1 MPVFISYRHTDRPQA
16 MAINTRLKQ
25 ANIKTYL
32 DVLDPESQ
40 TTDDI
45 TGVITRNITECTH
58 LIAVVSEQTALSWWV
73 PFEIG
78 EATISN
84 RRICSFKT
92 GPSEAAAVPRQM
104 AEIEHGND
112 LDFFIDAYREEV
124 TNKRSVM
131 LDSMSESMKG
141 TYKRNAERFR
151 SVAGQDTSRCA
162 ARTGKTPN
170 NSTPSSKTKS
180 AVAFSC

>member
-1 MPVFISYRHTDRPQA
+1 MPVFISYRHMDRIQA
-16 MAINTRLKQ
+16 MAINSRLKQ

-58 LIAVVSEQTALSWWV
+58 LLAVVSERTALSWWV

-92 GPSEAAAVPRQM
+92 GP
-104 AEIEHGND
+104 AELPFYLDKWPKLSTDSD
-112 LDFFIDAYREEV
+112 LNFFIDAYREEV
-124 TNKRSVM
+124 SSKRSM
-131 LDSMSESMKG
+131 TLDSMSESMKG
-141 TYKRNAERFR
+141 TYKRNAEQFHD
-151 SVAGQDTSRCA
+151 QLKSRI
-162 ARTGKTPN
+162 RRG
-170 NSTPSSKTKS
+170 
-180 AVAFSC
+180 F

>member
-1 MPVFISYRHTDRPQA
+1 MPVFISYRHMDRPQA
-16 MAINTRLKQ
+16 MAINSRLIQ

-58 LIAVVSEQTALSWWV
+58 LLAVVSEKTALSWWV

-84 RRICSFKT
+84 RRICSFRT
-92 GPSEAAAVPRQM
+92 GPAQLPLYLDKWPKLSTD
-104 AEIEHGND
+104 ND
-112 LDFFIDAYREEV
+112 LNFFIDAYREEQSSR
-124 TNKRSVM
+124 RSLT
-131 LDSMSESMKG
+131 LDSSNESFSG
-141 TYKRNAERFR
+141 TYKRNAELFHEQLKNRIRRGF
-151 SVAGQDTSRCA
+151 
-162 ARTGKTPN
+162 
-170 NSTPSSKTKS
+170 
-180 AVAFSC
+180 

>member
-1 MPVFISYRHTDRPQA
+1 MPVFISYRHMDRAHA
-16 MAINTRLKQ
+16 MAINSRLMQ

-58 LIAVVSEQTALSWWV
+58 LLAVVSEKTALSWWV

-92 GPSEAAAVPRQM
+92 GP
-104 AEIEHGND
+104 AELPLYLDKWPKLSTDSD
-112 LDFFIDAYREEV
+112 LNFFIDAYREEV
-124 TNKRSVM
+124 SSKRSM
-131 LDSMSESMKG
+131 SLESMSESVKG
-141 TYKRNAERFR
+141 TYKRNADMFHEQLKNRIRRGF
-151 SVAGQDTSRCA
+151 
-162 ARTGKTPN
+162 
-170 NSTPSSKTKS
+170 
-180 AVAFSC
+180 

>member
-1 MPVFISYRHTDRPQA
+1 MPVFISYRHMDRAYA
-16 MAINTRLKQ
+16 MNINSRLIR

-32 DVLDPESQ
+32 DVLDLESQ

-58 LIAVVSEQTALSWWV
+58 LLAVVSEKTALSWWV

-84 RRICSFKT
+84 RRICSFRT
-92 GPSEAAAVPRQM
+92 GP
-104 AEIEHGND
+104 AELPLYLDKWPKLSTESD

-124 TNKRSVM
+124 SNKRSM
-131 LDSMSESMKG
+131 SLESISESVKG
-141 TYKRNAERFR
+141 SYKRDADMFHEQLKNRIRRGF
-151 SVAGQDTSRCA
+151 
-162 ARTGKTPN
+162 
-170 NSTPSSKTKS
+170 
-180 AVAFSC
+180 

>member
-1 MPVFISYRHTDRPQA
+1 MPVFISYRHMDRPQA
-16 MAINTRLKQ
+16 MAINSRLMQ

-58 LIAVVSEQTALSWWV
+58 LLAVVSEKTALSWWV

-84 RRICSFKT
+84 RRICSFRT
-92 GPSEAAAVPRQM
+92 GPAQLPLYLDKWPKLSTD
-104 AEIEHGND
+104 ND
-112 LDFFIDAYREEV
+112 LNFFIDAYREEQSSR
-124 TNKRSVM
+124 RSLT
-131 LDSMSESMKG
+131 LDSSNESFSG
-141 TYKRNAERFR
+141 TYKRNAELFHE
-151 SVAGQDTSRCA
+151 QLKSRI
-162 ARTGKTPN
+162 RRG
-170 NSTPSSKTKS
+170 
-180 AVAFSC
+180 F

>member
-1 MPVFISYRHTDRPQA
+1 MPVFISYRHKDRAYA
-16 MAINTRLKQ
+16 MAINSRLIR

-32 DVLDPESQ
+32 DVLDLESQ

-58 LIAVVSEQTALSWWV
+58 LLAVVSEKTALSWWV

-84 RRICSFKT
+84 RRICSFRT
-92 GPSEAAAVPRQM
+92 GP
-104 AEIEHGND
+104 AELPLYLDKWPKLSTESD

-124 TNKRSVM
+124 SNKRSM
-131 LDSMSESMKG
+131 SLESMSESVKG
-141 TYKRNAERFR
+141 SYKRNADMFHEQLKNRIRRGF
-151 SVAGQDTSRCA
+151 
-162 ARTGKTPN
+162 
-170 NSTPSSKTKS
+170 
-180 AVAFSC
+180 

>member
-1 MPVFISYRHTDRPQA
+1 MPVFISYRHTDRA
-16 MAINTRLKQ
+16 HAIAINSRLIQ

-32 DVLDPESQ
+32 DVLDLESQ
-40 TTDDI
+40 TTEDI

-58 LIAVVSEQTALSWWV
+58 LLAVVSERTASSWWV

-92 GPSEAAAVPRQM
+92 GP
-104 AEIEHGND
+104 AELPLYLDKWPKLSTASD

-124 TNKRSVM
+124 SSKRSM
-131 LDSMSESMKG
+131 TLDSSNESFSG
-141 TYKRNAERFR
+141 TYKRNADFFHDQLKNRIRRGF
-151 SVAGQDTSRCA
+151 
-162 ARTGKTPN
+162 
-170 NSTPSSKTKS
+170 
-180 AVAFSC
+180 

>member
-1 MPVFISYRHTDRPQA
+1 MPVFISYRHMDRAHA
-16 MAINTRLKQ
+16 MAINSRLIR

-58 LIAVVSEQTALSWWV
+58 LLAVVSEKTALSWWV

-84 RRICSFKT
+84 RRICSFRT
-92 GPSEAAAVPRQM
+92 GP
-104 AEIEHGND
+104 AELPLYLDKWPKLSTESD

-124 TNKRSVM
+124 SSKRSM
-131 LDSMSESMKG
+131 SLESMSESVKG
-141 TYKRNAERFR
+141 TYKRNADMFHEQLKNRIRRGF
-151 SVAGQDTSRCA
+151 
-162 ARTGKTPN
+162 
-170 NSTPSSKTKS
+170 
-180 AVAFSC
+180 

>member
-1 MPVFISYRHTDRPQA
+1 MPVFISYRHMDRAYA
-16 MAINTRLKQ
+16 MAINSRLIR

-32 DVLDPESQ
+32 DVLDLESQ

-58 LIAVVSEQTALSWWV
+58 LLAVVSEKTALSWWV

-84 RRICSFKT
+84 RRICSFRT
-92 GPSEAAAVPRQM
+92 GP
-104 AEIEHGND
+104 AELPLYLDKWPKLSTESD

-124 TNKRSVM
+124 SNKRSM
-131 LDSMSESMKG
+131 SLESMSESVKG
-141 TYKRNAERFR
+141 SYKRNADMFHEQLKNRIRRGF
-151 SVAGQDTSRCA
+151 
-162 ARTGKTPN
+162 
-170 NSTPSSKTKS
+170 
-180 AVAFSC
+180 